1 MFVGVQQVGHFY
13 VLWVLVLWFRL
24 YLACREFS
32 KTQIVFDQRPL
43 GAFFMELKMKLLLGN
58 KNYSSWSLRPWLIL
72 KHFDIEFEEEMLLLN
87 GENWKQKIL
96 DRTPFGFVPVLE
108 DGGLVI
114 GETLA
119 IIEYLAEKFPQKAI
133 WPIDQNERA
142 MARVAASKMHAGF
155 NALRNAAPM
164 NLRASY
170 PGRISQLEISHDMEV
185 LEALLG
191 SHLENS
197 SGDFLFG
204 KFCAADAMF
213 APVAVR
219 IKTYEIPVSSQLKD
233 YFAAI
238 FALKAFGA
246 WHRDALK
253 ESWIVEEDEIDFVQA
268 KAD

>member
-1 MFVGVQQVGHFY
+1 
-13 VLWVLVLWFRL
+13 
-24 YLACREFS
+24 
-32 KTQIVFDQRPL
+32 
-43 GAFFMELKMKLLLGN
+43 MKLLLGN
-58 KNYSSWSLRPWLIL
+58 KNYSSWSLRPWLVL

-87 GENWKQKIL
+87 GENWKQKIV

-108 DGGLVI
+108 DGELVV

-119 IIEYLAEKFPQKAI
+119 IIEYLAEKFPDKNI
-133 WPIDQNERA
+133 WPNDINERA

-155 NALRNAAPM
+155 SALRNAAPM

-170 PGRISQLEISHDMEV
+170 PGRISQKEISHDMEV
-185 LEALLG
+185 LEKLLCT
-191 SHLENS
+191 HLDNS
-197 SGDFLFG
+197 KGDFLFG
-204 KFCAADAMF
+204 NFCAADAMF

-219 IKTYEIPVSSQLKD
+219 IKTYEIPVSNQLRE

-238 FALKAFGA
+238 FALKAFDE

-268 KAD
+268 NTD

>member
-1 MFVGVQQVGHFY
+1 
-13 VLWVLVLWFRL
+13 
-24 YLACREFS
+24 
-32 KTQIVFDQRPL
+32 
-43 GAFFMELKMKLLLGN
+43 MKLLLGN
-58 KNYSSWSLRPWLIL
+58 KNYSSWSLRPWLVL
-72 KHFDIEFEEEMLLLN
+72 KHFDIEFKEEMLLLN

-108 DGGLVI
+108 DGELVI

-119 IIEYLAEKFPQKAI
+119 IIEYLAEKFPDKNI
-133 WPIDQNERA
+133 WPSDINDRA

-170 PGRISQLEISHDMEV
+170 PGRISQKEISGDMEV
-185 LEALLG
+185 LEKLLVG
-191 SHLENS
+191 HLKNS
-197 SGDFLFG
+197 KGKFLFG
-204 KFCAADAMF
+204 EFCAADAMF
-213 APVAVR
+213 APVAIR
-219 IKTYEIPVSSQLKD
+219 IKTYAIPVSNQLKE

-238 FALKAFGA
+238 FALKAFDE

-268 KAD
+268 KTD

>member
-1 MFVGVQQVGHFY
+1 M
-13 VLWVLVLWFRL
+13 
-24 YLACREFS
+24 
-32 KTQIVFDQRPL
+32 

-58 KNYSSWSLRPWLIL
+58 KNYSSWSLRPWLLL

-108 DGGLVI
+108 DDGLVI

-119 IIEYLAEKFPQKAI
+119 IIEYLAEKFPDKAI
-133 WPIDQNERA
+133 WPSDQNERA

-155 NALRNAAPM
+155 SALRNAAPM

-170 PGRISQLEISHDMEV
+170 PGRISQQEISGDMEV
-185 LEALLG
+185 LEKLLCA
-191 SHLENS
+191 HLDNS
-197 SGDFLFG
+197 TGNFLFG
-204 KFCAADAMF
+204 DFCAADAMF

-219 IKTYEIPVSSQLKD
+219 IKTYEIPVSEQLSE

-238 FALKAFGA
+238 FALEAFGD
-246 WHRDALK
+246 WHRDAMA

-268 KAD
+268 NTD